1 MNEEIKRVTKEID
14 EAVIIRNIGDI
25 TSEDNKYKYA
35 FTMRLTELMEE
46 RKIPPKHLA
55 SEVKIKENTISKYR
69 HGKSDPQLNI
79 LAKIA
84 KALNVST
91 DYLSGLSEYK
101 GSSVEDYHISIKT
114 GLSYEAI
121 EVLKE
126 YNSKY
131 HDYISTINFLLEQEL
146 LPLVEEKIAY
156 SGDTIPN
163 DDYKEFERK
172 LNNKKYIPIIDTIH
186 QYFTTKP
193 MNQTLS
199 INNGSI
205 IMDGKK
211 INVVDPITK
220 KKTVF
225 TRQVITDEELINTVY
240 LENIKDR
247 IKQAKQKYTSQFPTG
262 VNNQ

>member
-1 MNEEIKRVTKEID
+1 MNKKRKRTELTIEEEILQNR
-14 EAVIIRNIGDI
+14 RS
-25 TSEDNKYKYA
+25 SEDNVYRCEFA
-35 FTMRLTELMEE
+35 TRLNQIMKEKEITP
-46 RKIPPKHLA
+46 KILR
-55 SEVKIKENTISKYR
+55 VDWNIKSNTLTNYR
-69 HGKSDPQLNI
+69 RARVDPQLTVLI
-79 LAKIA
+79 GLA
-84 KALNVST
+84 KALDVSV
-91 DYLSGLSEYK
+91 DYLCGLSEYK
-101 GSSVEDYHISIKT
+101 GSSIEDYDISIKT

-131 HDYISTINFLLEQEL
+131 HNYIPTINFLLEQEL

-156 SGDTIPN
+156 SEDTIPI

-172 LNNKKYIPIIDTIH
+172 LNRKKYIPIIDIIH

-193 MNQTLS
+193 MNQILS

-205 IMDGKK
+205 IMDGKE

-220 KKTVF
+220 NRTVF

-240 LENIKDR
+240 LENIKDI
-247 IKQAKQKYTSQFPTG
+247 IKQAKQKYTSQFPSE
-262 VNNQ
+262 VDNQ